1 MIQWVSI
8 HLWGHKEIKWKEILL
23 NTGIWQVE
31 SEFQISYCKYDLR
44 PDIVLLTILFYGS
57 GQEEH
62 SVSPD
67 PIFLINSITM
77 CLEYEKLLWVQ
88 VTVMIDWNN
97 IFVKWNFYFAMF
109 FLHLYFCRILT
120 ENLHCSLNSQNT
132 YGKH

>member
-31 SEFQISYCKYDLR
+31 SEFQISYGLR

-77 CLEYEKLLWVQ
+77 CLEYEKLLWAQ

-97 IFVKWNFYFAMF
+97 IFVKWKFLLCHVLPAFVFLQDLDWEFTLF
-109 FLHLYFCRILT
+109 FKLAKYLW
-120 ENLHCSLNSQNT
+120 
-132 YGKH
+132 